1 MPKGQLT
8 FDLPEEQ
15 DEFER
20 ACKAM
25 DFYCV
30 LSNIDGELRNHL
42 KHNTHPEWDNATV
55 EAIRKILWDLVAD
68 YGIQID

>member
-1 MPKGQLT
+1 MAKGQLT

-20 ACKAM
+20 ACKAL

-30 LSNIDGELRNHL
+30 LSNFDGELRNHL
-42 KHNTHPEWDNATV
+42 KHNTHPELDDATV
-55 EAIRKILWDLVAD
+55 EAIRKILWDFIAD
-68 YGIQID
+68 YGIQLD